1 MCFYVDQKWFR
12 KFIIN
17 LQIKQSLKQVILL
30 FITDDYRKQLN
41 SKKSRIKNNG
51 FLFANWFNL
60 HHMNVNW
67 PLFSRIYF
75 FVSHLYTNFL
85 ELLFAYFISYHSGI
99 NFLIEIYVY
108 QFTVNKSQEVSKL
121 P

>member
-30 FITDDYRKQLN
+30 FITDDYRKQPN

-60 HHMNVNW
+60 HSYERKLALIFKDL
-67 PLFSRIYF
+67 LFLLVIF
-75 FVSHLYTNFL
+75 IQTF
-85 ELLFAYFISYHSGI
+85 ELLFTYYISYHGGI

-108 QFTVNKSQEVSKL
+108 QFIVNKSQESI
-121 P
+121 